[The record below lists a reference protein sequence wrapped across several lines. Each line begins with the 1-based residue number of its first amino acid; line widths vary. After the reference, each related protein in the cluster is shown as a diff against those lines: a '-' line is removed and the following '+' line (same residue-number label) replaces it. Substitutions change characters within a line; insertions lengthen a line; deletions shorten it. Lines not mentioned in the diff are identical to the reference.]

1 MLKSSKKTV
10 NSPNSTLAETIIGK
24 GTKISG
30 GSMTGDFSVRID
42 GEFLGLIDI
51 GGDLI
56 LGDGGRIEG
65 DIKARS
71 AMLAGYVRSGLVSC
85 SDLLHIVSTGAVYG
99 EIRVGSLVVDE
110 DAVFIGNCKMHREE
124 MPKPDGVYSIE
135 GGARYELPEYVS

>member
-1 MLKSSKKTV
+1 MFNSNKRTV
-10 NSPNSTLAETIIGK
+10 GSQSSTLAETIIGK

-71 AMLAGYVRSGLVSC
+71 AMLAGHVKSGLVNC

-99 EIRVGSLVVDE
+99 EIKVGSLVVDE
-110 DAVFIGNCKMHREE
+110 NAVFIGNCKMHRGDL
-124 MPKPDGVYSIE
+124 PKTDVYSIE
-135 GGARYELPEYVS
+135 SGPRYELPEYAS